1 MYLHVTISATSN
13 QLLLK
18 NLVVFASG
26 SGSNFQ
32 SLIDAVSEGKLEANI
47 VGLISNNESA
57 YAIERADINGI
68 QTLIISPNDFDSET
82 DYSIELLKTLKDW
95 ETDLIVLA
103 GYLRKI
109 PTEIIEVYRNRIL
122 NIHPSLLPKYGGKGF
137 YGSKVH
143 EAVIKN
149 KEIESGCTVHL
160 VTEEYDKGPI
170 LGQAKVQI
178 TETDSPADLAKK
190 VLEKEHQLLSEVIQE
205 YLKTFKN

>member
-1 MYLHVTISATSN
+1 MYLHATISATSN
-13 QLLLK
+13 HLLLK

-47 VGLISNNESA
+47 VGLISNNDSA
-57 YAIERADINGI
+57 YAIERANNNGI
-68 QTLIISPNDFDSET
+68 QTFIISPNDFESES
-82 DYSIELLKTLKDW
+82 DYSDQLLKKLNEW
-95 ETDLIVLA
+95 ETDLIILA

-109 PTEIIEVYRNRIL
+109 PTEIIEAYRNRIL

-149 KEIESGCTVHL
+149 KESESGCTVHL

-170 LGQAKVQI
+170 LGQAKI
-178 TETDSPADLAKK
+178 KISDSDSPADLAKK
-190 VLEKEHQLLSEVIQE
+190 VLELEHQLLSEVIQK
-205 YLKTFKN
+205 YLKTLKN